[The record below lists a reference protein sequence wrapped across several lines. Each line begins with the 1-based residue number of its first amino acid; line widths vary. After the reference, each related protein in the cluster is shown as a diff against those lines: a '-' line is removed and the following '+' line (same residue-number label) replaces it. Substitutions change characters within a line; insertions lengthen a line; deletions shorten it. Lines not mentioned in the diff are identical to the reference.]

1 MVQNSLST
9 NPNKNLSNECFL
21 SGNISRV
28 NGKCSVGSDR
38 GSKSIKHRVNLS
50 ELPRIVILTGYRI
63 PNNIRSWKLTNTE
76 YQILFGLNY
85 SNTELFANWN
95 GPKYFN
101 FR

>member
-63 PNNIRSWKLTNTE
+63 PNNIRSWKLTNIK
-76 YQILFGLNY
+76 YRILFGQGKFT
-85 SNTELFANWN
+85 NTQ
-95 GPKYFN
+95 Y
-101 FR
+101 